1 MKMKKQ
7 LAAALLLAAS
17 FGMAGMADAASG
29 IVNVQAVLAGSS
41 DFKAA
46 NQSVAAERD
55 QLRKEFADKSKNM
68 NDQQKAELAQQYQK
82 QLVEKER
89 AVMGPFNEK
98 LRAAV
103 EKAAKEKKV
112 DLVIAAGGIMYGT
125 ADEDLTDAVKAEMK

>member
-1 MKMKKQ
+1 MKKQ

-112 DLVIAAGGIMYGT
+112 GLVIAAGGIMYGT

>member
-1 MKMKKQ
+1 MKKQ

>member
-1 MKMKKQ
+1 MKKQ

-103 EKAAKEKKV
+103 EKAAREKNV

>member
-1 MKMKKQ
+1 MKMKKT

-55 QLRKEFADKSKNM
+55 QLRKDFAEKSKDM
-68 NDQQKAELAQQYQK
+68 NDQQKADLAKQYQK

-89 AVMGPFNEK
+89 SVMQPFNEK

-112 DLVIAAGGIMYGT
+112 DLVIAAGGVMYGKADVDLT
-125 ADEDLTDAVKAEMK
+125 ADVQAQMK